1 MGKSAHSAPD
11 DAYHQEQPVVIS
23 DEIDFDLANAPGHLI
38 RRAQQVHTSVWAEV
52 VGDDLTSSQF
62 AVLNVIHNKP
72 GIDQTTLSQMASLD
86 TSTCQDIVARLK
98 KKGFIERV
106 RDASDRRRWLL
117 RLSEQGRNTHAAVVP
132 QVIAVGNLLLGA
144 MSAKDRTD
152 FARLL
157 FEVTGPDSG
166 APSR

>member
-1 MGKSAHSAPD
+1 MEMSAHSASD
-11 DAYHQEQPVVIS
+11 DAYHQKQPVPIS

-62 AVLNVIHNKP
+62 AVLNVLHSKP
-72 GIDQTTLSQMASLD
+72 GIDQTTLSQIASLD

-98 KKGFIERV
+98 KKGLIERV
-106 RDASDRRRWLL
+106 RDASDGRRWLL
-117 RLSEQGRNTHAAVVP
+117 RLSEQGRHTHATVVP
-132 QVIAVGNLLLGA
+132 QVIEVGNVLLGA
-144 MSAKDRTD
+144 MSAKDRSD

-166 APSR
+166 TPNR